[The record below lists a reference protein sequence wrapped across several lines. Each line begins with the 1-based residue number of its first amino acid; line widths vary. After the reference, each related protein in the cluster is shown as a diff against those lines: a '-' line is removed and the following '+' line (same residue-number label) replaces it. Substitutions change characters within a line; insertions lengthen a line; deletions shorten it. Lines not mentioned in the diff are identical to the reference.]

1 MQNYQNHPL
10 AGARDL
16 DSAMIRLWAFYKKY
30 FIGMYIISVISA
42 LISNL
47 ITSTLD
53 TNALMQATGDP
64 ELLVSMIKEMALPY
78 SLLMAVSFVFTIILH
93 AWVLGKPLNEN
104 YGVVDT
110 LKDSAIAF
118 FPFLL
123 AAIVMGL
130 GGVMLIGIGLVM
142 LVLPGLFAMFYFI
155 SVFIFALPLA
165 LAETRNTATI
175 IGKSFQLAHRN
186 LWPNMGWVVVV
197 MLIMVIASM
206 VVSGIIMLPF
216 TGTFVKTLANPEE
229 ASALLEM
236 SKSPLYIILSSL
248 AGALIT
254 PVFPILAFILYFR
267 NSDEIPQVIT
277 DKADD
282 NRVKVEDLYP
292 KMPDRE

>member
-64 ELLVSMIKEMALPY
+64 ELLVSMMKEMALPY
-78 SLLMAVSFVFTIILH
+78 SLIMAVSFVFTVILH
-93 AWVLGKPLNEN
+93 AWVLGRPLDEN

-110 LKDSAIAF
+110 LKDSAGAF

-130 GGVMLIGIGLVM
+130 GGVMLIGIGFVM

-155 SVFIFALPLA
+155 TVFIFALPLA

-175 IGKSFQLAHRN
+175 IGKSFHLAHKN

-197 MLIMVIASM
+197 ALIMVIASM
-206 VVSGIIMLPF
+206 IVSGIIMLPF
-216 TGTFVKTLANPEE
+216 TGTFVKSLANPEE

-267 NSDEIPQVIT
+267 NSEEIPQVIIGR
-277 DKADD
+277 ADD
-282 NRVKVEDLYP
+282 GRVKVEDLYP
-292 KMPDRE
+292 KMPDKE

>member
-64 ELLVSMIKEMALPY
+64 ELLVSTIKEMALPY
-78 SLLMAVSFVFTIILH
+78 SVIMAVSFVFTVILH
-93 AWVLGKPLNEN
+93 AWVLGKPLDEN
-104 YGVVDT
+104 YGVVST
-110 LKDSAIAF
+110 LKDSAVAF

-130 GGVMLIGIGLVM
+130 GGVMLIGIGFVM

-155 SVFIFALPLA
+155 TVFIFALPLA

-175 IGKSFQLAHRN
+175 IGRSFKLAHKN

-197 MLIMVIASM
+197 ALIMLIASM
-206 VVSGIIMLPF
+206 IVSGIIILPF
-216 TGTFVKTLANPEE
+216 TGTFVKSLANPEE

-248 AGALIT
+248 AGGLIT

-267 NSDEIPQVIT
+267 NSEEIPQAVIE
-277 DKADD
+277 KADD
-282 NRVKVEDLYP
+282 GRVKVEDLYP

>member
-64 ELLVSMIKEMALPY
+64 ELLVSMMKEMALPY
-78 SLLMAVSFVFTIILH
+78 SLIMAVSFVFTVILH
-93 AWVLGKPLNEN
+93 AWVLGRPLDEN

-110 LKDSAIAF
+110 LKDSAGAF

-130 GGVMLIGIGLVM
+130 GGVMLIGIGFVM

-155 SVFIFALPLA
+155 TVFIFALPLA

-175 IGKSFQLAHRN
+175 IGKSFHLAHKN

-197 MLIMVIASM
+197 ALIMVIASM
-206 VVSGIIMLPF
+206 IVSGIIMLPF
-216 TGTFVKTLANPEE
+216 TGTFVKSLANPEE

-267 NSDEIPQVIT
+267 NSEEIPQVII
-277 DKADD
+277 DRADD
-282 NRVKVEDLYP
+282 GRVKVEDLYP
-292 KMPDRE
+292 KMPDKE